1 MIGSWMR
8 SYSYREIMRMSV
20 EPLQRKAFAD
30 ASKLCFLATVFVAV
44 ALAAENIRSNPVL
57 IDEYAHVPA
66 GLSYWDFGRHYLY
79 RENPPLVRLLTSLPV
94 WLSSPKIS
102 YRNAD
107 PSIRSEWE
115 VGRDFI
121 LARTVHAIIF

>member
-1 MIGSWMR
+1 
-8 SYSYREIMRMSV
+8 MRMPV
-20 EPLQRKAFAD
+20 EPHQQDASFD

-44 ALAAENIRSNPVL
+44 ALAGENIRSNPVV

-94 WLSSPKIS
+94 WLSTPRIS
-102 YRNAD
+102 YRKAD

-121 LARTVHAIIF
+121 RANGSRHHFLIGEARCVSL